1 MPAREALIVAS
12 AQYTDPLLRQL
23 QAPAADAAGLIDVL
37 SNQEI
42 GGFQTKALIDR
53 PSYEIAAAIE
63 EFFIDRQPDD
73 LLLLYFSGHGI
84 KDVDGRLYFATTN
97 TKRSLLLAT
106 SVPASMVNDAMLR
119 SRSRREVL
127 ILDCCHSGAFARGM
141 VAKSDSSV
149 GISDSF
155 QGTGRIVLT
164 ASDATQY
171 ALEAEQA
178 TGTGVRSIFTEVLV
192 NGLKTGEA
200 DTDFDGRITL
210 DELFA
215 YTEDKVLQRT
225 PNQKPMKWAL
235 GVTGSMIIAQN
246 KNPVIHPAELSPN
259 LLEALDKDNLPSI
272 RQVAVKELG
281 KILARQDRALALA
294 AELKLNELVADDSRT
309 IQELARGILAEK
321 ASRVDAEQK
330 RQAAVDAERDAEQS
344 RREQEEQKQKEAAE
358 KARLAEEERQ
368 RQAEAEKVRLR
379 LATAELARRQQ
390 EEQEKKAAT
399 EKARLAEE
407 ERLRQE
413 SAEKTRR
420 EKEAQEKKAA
430 VEAARRAEHERLR
443 QAAAE
448 QALLAQEEQ
457 ERKAAAEKARLAA
470 VETARRAQEVQEQK
484 AAAER
489 ARLAE
494 EERQRQAAAEKAR
507 REQEEQKKKAPGE
520 DESQKQKSKTARTRI
535 VGFVLVC
542 VLLVLVRLWVSSRSK
557 TPQPNPEV
565 NQTAVSTEP
574 DANAPPLTNA
584 KAATLPKPTITRTTA
599 GPPESANAPP
609 LPNANPAKLSN
620 PTMTKANVLPTE
632 TTNEFLPDIDKF
644 RRQVQQNPK
653 DPDAHDSYGNALREA
668 GQVDA
673 AIEQF
678 QMAVK
683 LPPKDIGRAYLYR
696 DLGEAYEKKGD
707 YDSALAAMRKSVTLW
722 PVKSEPVLCRLPF
735 EQGAIG
741 RILEE
746 KGDFAGAMEYWRSLV
761 SVAKDPD
768 ECQRQAERLSA
779 KVPHYANGNPK
790 TKQY

>member
-23 QAPAADAAGLIDVL
+23 QAPQADAAGLIEVL

-63 EFFIDRQPDD
+63 EFFLDRQPDD

-84 KDVDGRLYFATTN
+84 KDVDGRLYFATIN

-149 GISDSF
+149 GTSDQF

-178 TGTGVRSIFTEVLV
+178 TGSGVRSIFTEVLV
-192 NGLKTGEA
+192 NGLKSGEA

-235 GVTGSMIIAQN
+235 GVTGSMVIAQN
-246 KNPVIHPAELSPN
+246 KNPVIHPAELAPN

-281 KILARQDRALALA
+281 KFLGRQDRALALA

-309 IQELARGILAEK
+309 IQELARGILADK
-321 ASRVDAEQK
+321 ASREDVERK
-330 RQAAVDAERDAEQS
+330 RQAAFDADRAAEEERLRQATAEQA
-344 RREQEEQKQKEAAE
+344 RREQEAQEQKAAAEQARRLKEA
-358 KARLAEEERQ
+358 
-368 RQAEAEKVRLR
+368 
-379 LATAELARRQQ
+379 Q
-390 EEQEKKAAT
+390 EQKAAA

-407 ERLRQE
+407 ERLRQVA
-413 SAEKTRR
+413 AEDARR
-420 EKEAQEKKAA
+420 E
-430 VEAARRAEHERLR
+430 
-443 QAAAE
+443 
-448 QALLAQEEQ
+448 QEEQ
-457 ERKAAAEKARLAA
+457 ERKAAAEKVRLAA
-470 VETARRAQEVQEQK
+470 AETARRQKEEQSKK
-484 AAAER
+484 AAAEK

-494 EERQRQAAAEKAR
+494 EERLRLVAAENARRDQEVQERKAAAEKAR
-507 REQEEQKKKAPGE
+507 FAYEERLQKDAAEKALREKAIREQEVHGGI
-520 DESQKQKSKTARTRI
+520 ESQAPKNKTVRARI
-535 VGFVLVC
+535 LAFALVCLLLVFVL
-542 VLLVLVRLWVSSRSK
+542 LWVSSRSK
-557 TPQPNPEV
+557 VPQPNPAV
-565 NQTAVSTEP
+565 DQTASNSQP
-574 DANAPPLTNA
+574 SANVPS
-584 KAATLPKPTITRTTA
+584 
-599 GPPESANAPP
+599 SANAPASANQP
-609 LPNANPAKLSN
+609 PSPHASSSANAPALPHVSSSANAPALPNANPSPSQNTASTN
-620 PTMTKANVLPTE
+620 TVVLPTE
-632 TTNEFLPDIDKF
+632 TTNEFLPDIDNYRK
-644 RRQVQQNPK
+644 QVQENPK
-653 DPDAHDSYGNALREA
+653 DPDVRDSYGNALREA
-668 GQVDA
+668 GYLDA
-673 AIEQF
+673 AIEQL
-678 QMAVK
+678 QAAVK
-683 LPPKDIGRAYLYR
+683 LPPKDIGRGYLYR
-696 DLGEAYEKKGD
+696 DLGEALEKKGD
-707 YDSALAAMRKSVTLW
+707 YDAALEAMKKSVTSW
-722 PVKSEPVLCRLPF
+722 PVKNKAVGCKDTF

-746 KGDFAGAMEYWRSLV
+746 KGDYAGARDYWASLV
-761 SVAKDPD
+761 PIAKDPE
-768 ECQRQAERLSA
+768 ECQKQSDRLAA
-779 KVPHYANGNPK
+779 KLPHVANGNPK
-790 TKQY
+790 SKQY

>member
-12 AQYTDPLLRQL
+12 ANYTDPLLRQL

-178 TGTGVRSIFTEVLV
+178 TGMGVRSIFTEVLV

-246 KNPVIHPAELSPN
+246 KNPVIHPADLSSN
-259 LLEALDKDNLPSI
+259 LLDALDRDNLPSI

-294 AELKLNELVADDSRT
+294 AEIKLNELVADDSRT

-321 ASRVDAEQK
+321 ANREDAEQN
-330 RQAAVDAERDAEQS
+330 RQAAAAERDAEAARLREAEARQS
-344 RREQEEQKQKEAAE
+344 RQKQEEQAQKAAAE
-358 KARLAEEERQ
+358 KARRAEEKRL
-368 RQAEAEKVRLR
+368 RQAAAEQAHQAL
-379 LATAELARRQQ
+379 L
-390 EEQEKKAAT
+390 EQEQKAAT

-413 SAEKTRR
+413 AAEKARR
-420 EKEAQEKKAA
+420 EKEAQEKTAA

-443 QAAAE
+443 N
-448 QALLAQEEQ
+448 
-457 ERKAAAEKARLAA
+457 RSG
-470 VETARRAQEVQEQK
+470 
-484 AAAER
+484 
-489 ARLAE
+489 
-494 EERQRQAAAEKAR
+494 RQRR
-507 REQEEQKKKAPGE
+507 RKLVWLKKSACPL
-520 DESQKQKSKTARTRI
+520 R
-535 VGFVLVC
+535 
-542 VLLVLVRLWVSSRSK
+542 RL
-557 TPQPNPEV
+557 
-565 NQTAVSTEP
+565 
-574 DANAPPLTNA
+574 
-584 KAATLPKPTITRTTA
+584 
-599 GPPESANAPP
+599 
-609 LPNANPAKLSN
+609 
-620 PTMTKANVLPTE
+620 
-632 TTNEFLPDIDKF
+632 
-644 RRQVQQNPK
+644 
-653 DPDAHDSYGNALREA
+653 
-668 GQVDA
+668 
-673 AIEQF
+673 
-678 QMAVK
+678 
-683 LPPKDIGRAYLYR
+683 
-696 DLGEAYEKKGD
+696 
-707 YDSALAAMRKSVTLW
+707 
-722 PVKSEPVLCRLPF
+722 
-735 EQGAIG
+735 
-741 RILEE
+741 
-746 KGDFAGAMEYWRSLV
+746 
-761 SVAKDPD
+761 
-768 ECQRQAERLSA
+768 
-779 KVPHYANGNPK
+779 
-790 TKQY
+790 

>member
-12 AQYTDPLLRQL
+12 ANYTDPLLRQL

-178 TGTGVRSIFTEVLV
+178 TGMGVRSIFTEVLV

-246 KNPVIHPAELSPN
+246 KNPVIHPADLSSN
-259 LLEALDKDNLPSI
+259 LLDALDRDNLPSI

-294 AELKLNELVADDSRT
+294 AEIKLNELVADDSRT

-321 ASRVDAEQK
+321 ANREDAEQN
-330 RQAAVDAERDAEQS
+330 RQAAAAERDAEAARLREAEARQS
-344 RREQEEQKQKEAAE
+344 RQKQEEQAQKAAAE
-358 KARLAEEERQ
+358 KARRAEEKRL
-368 RQAEAEKVRLR
+368 RQAAAEQAHQAL
-379 LATAELARRQQ
+379 L
-390 EEQEKKAAT
+390 EQEQKAAT

-407 ERLRQE
+407 ERMRQE
-413 SAEKTRR
+413 AAEKARR
-420 EKEAQEKKAA
+420 EKEAQEKTAA

-443 QAAAE
+443 KAAAD
-448 QALLAQEEQ
+448 QARQAEEEQ
-457 ERKAAAEKARLAA
+457 ERKAAAEKARLA
-470 VETARRAQEVQEQK
+470 
-484 AAAER
+484 
-489 ARLAE
+489 E
-494 EERQRQAAAEKAR
+494 EERLPLAAAVNAR
-507 REQEEQKKKAPGE
+507 REQKAQEQKTPGKQGFSSKF
-520 DESQKQKSKTARTRI
+520 ESQTPKHKALQVPSLASS
-535 VGFVLVC
+535 LA
-542 VLLVLVRLWVSSRSK
+542 LLLLALALLWWAFRSK
-557 TPQPNPEV
+557 APQPNPEV
-565 NQTAVSTEP
+565 NQTAVKNEP
-574 DANAPPLTNA
+574 AASAPPSSNA
-584 KAATLPKPTITRTTA
+584 NPGKPTDTGKPTMTRTTA
-599 GPPESANAPP
+599 GSSETSNES
-609 LPNANPAKLSN
+609 
-620 PTMTKANVLPTE
+620 
-632 TTNEFLPDIDKF
+632 LPDIDKY

-653 DPDAHDSYGNALREA
+653 DPDARDYLGDELLKT

-678 QMAVK
+678 QAAVS

-696 DLGEAYEKKGD
+696 DLGEAFEKKGD
-707 YDSALAAMRKSVTLW
+707 YDAALTALRKSVTLW
-722 PVKSEPVLCRLPF
+722 PVKNEAVLCRLPF

-761 SVAKDPD
+761 TVAKDPE
-768 ECQRQAERLSA
+768 ECLRQAERLAA
-779 KVPHYANGNPK
+779 KTPHYANGIPNANASPERPK
-790 TKQY
+790 R

>member
-1 MPAREALIVAS
+1 MPARDALIVAS

-23 QAPAADAAGLIDVL
+23 EAPAADAAGLIEVL
-37 SNQEI
+37 SNREI

-84 KDVDGRLYFATTN
+84 KDVDGRLYFATVN

-149 GISDSF
+149 GTSDQF

-178 TGTGVRSIFTEVLV
+178 TGSGVRSIFTEVLV

-246 KNPVIHPAELSPN
+246 KNPVIHPAELPQN
-259 LLEALDKDNLPSI
+259 LIEALDKDNLPSI
-272 RQVAVKELG
+272 RQAAVKELG
-281 KILARQDRALALA
+281 KILGRQDRALALA

-309 IQELARGILAEK
+309 IQELARDLLVDK
-321 ASRVDAEQK
+321 AGREDAEQK
-330 RQAAVDAERDAEQS
+330 RQAAVDAERAAEAERLREAAVEQS
-344 RREQEEQKQKEAAE
+344 RREQEEQ
-358 KARLAEEERQ
+358 
-368 RQAEAEKVRLR
+368 
-379 LATAELARRQQ
+379 
-390 EEQEKKAAT
+390 EKKAAA

-407 ERLRQE
+407 ERLRQ
-413 SAEKTRR
+413 
-420 EKEAQEKKAA
+420 
-430 VEAARRAEHERLR
+430 
-443 QAAAE
+443 AAAE
-448 QALLAQEEQ
+448 KARLEQEEQ
-457 ERKAAAEKARLAA
+457 ERKAAEEKERIA
-470 VETARRAQEVQEQK
+470 EQK
-484 AAAER
+484 
-489 ARLAE
+489 RL
-494 EERQRQAAAEKAR
+494 RQAAAEKAR
-507 REQEEQKKKAPGE
+507 REQEAQEQKAAAEKARLAEEERLRLAAAEKARREKKVQEQRAPGKQGVSSKS
-520 DESQKQKSKTARTRI
+520 ESQKPKTRTGIFR
-535 VGFVLVC
+535 VMAFVLGMG
-542 VLLVLVRLWVSSRSK
+542 LLVLLQLWTSSRNK
-557 TPQPNPEV
+557 VQKPNPEV
-565 NQTAVSTEP
+565 NQPVLNSAPQINQPLLP
-574 DANAPPLTNA
+574 DAKSGKLQKNPQKANPEIKQPALNSALGNNPP
-584 KAATLPKPTITRTTA
+584 
-599 GPPESANAPP
+599 SFY
-609 LPNANPAKLSN
+609 NANPS
-620 PTMTKANVLPTE
+620 PTQKAASTNAAIVPSE
-632 TTNEFLPDIDKF
+632 TTNEFLPEIDKY
-644 RRQVQQNPK
+644 RRQVRENPK
-653 DPDAHDSYGNALREA
+653 DPDAHDYLGNALREA
-668 GQVDA
+668 GEVDA

-678 QMAVK
+678 QIAVR
-683 LPPKDIGRAYLYR
+683 LPPKDIGRGYLYR
-696 DLGEAYEKKGD
+696 DLGEAFEKKGD
-707 YDSALAAMRKSVTLW
+707 YDAALQAMKKSVTLW
-722 PVKSEPVLCRLPF
+722 PVKSEAVLCRLPF

-746 KGDFAGAMEYWRSLV
+746 KGDYEGAMEYWKSLV
-761 SVAKDPD
+761 PVAKDPE
-768 ECQRQAERLSA
+768 ECQRQADRLRA
-779 KVPHYANGNPK
+779 KVERPQKPMK
-790 TKQY
+790 

>member
-23 QAPAADAAGLIDVL
+23 QAPQADAAGLIEVL

-84 KDVDGRLYFATTN
+84 KDVDGRLYFATIN

-149 GISDSF
+149 GTSDQF

-178 TGTGVRSIFTEVLV
+178 TGSGVRSIFTEVLV
-192 NGLKTGEA
+192 NGLKSGEA

-235 GVTGSMIIAQN
+235 GVTGSMVIAQN
-246 KNPVIHPAELSPN
+246 KNPVIHPAELAPN

-281 KILARQDRALALA
+281 KFLGRQDRALALA

-309 IQELARGILAEK
+309 IQELARGILADK
-321 ASRVDAEQK
+321 ASREDVERK
-330 RQAAVDAERDAEQS
+330 RQAAFDADRAAEEERLRQATAEQA
-344 RREQEEQKQKEAAE
+344 RREQEAQEQKAAAEQARRLKEAQEQKAAAETTRRQKEEQSKKAAAE
-358 KARLAEEERQ
+358 KARLAEEER
-368 RQAEAEKVRLR
+368 LR
-379 LATAELARRQQ
+379 LEAAENARRDQ
-390 EEQEKKAAT
+390 E
-399 EKARLAEE
+399 
-407 ERLRQE
+407 
-413 SAEKTRR
+413 
-420 EKEAQEKKAA
+420 
-430 VEAARRAEHERLR
+430 V
-443 QAAAE
+443 
-448 QALLAQEEQ
+448 Q
-457 ERKAAAEKARLAA
+457 ERKAAAEKARFAY
-470 VETARRAQEVQEQK
+470 
-484 AAAER
+484 
-489 ARLAE
+489 
-494 EERQRQAAAEKAR
+494 EERLQKDAAEKAR
-507 REQEEQKKKAPGE
+507 REKAIQEREVHGR
-520 DESQKQKSKTARTRI
+520 DVSQKPKYKTVRASI
-535 VGFVLVC
+535 LAFALVC
-542 VLLVLVRLWVSSRSK
+542 ILLVLARLWVTSRSK
-557 TPQPNPEV
+557 IPQATPEV
-565 NQTAVSTEP
+565 DLTASNSESSVNAPSS
-574 DANAPPLTNA
+574 ANAPASPHA
-584 KAATLPKPTITRTTA
+584 SS
-599 GPPESANAPP
+599 SANAPP
-609 LPNANPAKLSN
+609 SPHASSSANAPASPNAKL
-620 PTMTKANVLPTE
+620 VLPQKTASTNAVVLPSE
-632 TTNEFLPDIDKF
+632 TTNEFLPQIDKY
-644 RRQVQQNPK
+644 RKQVQENPK
-653 DPDAHDSYGNALREA
+653 DPDARDSYGNALREA

-678 QMAVK
+678 QAAVK
-683 LPPKDIGRAYLYR
+683 LPPKDIGRGYLYR
-696 DLGEAYEKKGD
+696 DLGEAFEKKGD
-707 YDSALAAMRKSVTLW
+707 YDAALAAMRKSVASW
-722 PVKSEPVLCRLPF
+722 PVKNDPILCRLPF

-746 KGDFAGAMEYWRSLV
+746 KGDYAGAMEYWASLV
-761 SVAKDPD
+761 PVARDPE
-768 ECQRQAERLSA
+768 ECQRQSDRLAA
-779 KVPHYANGNPK
+779 KLPHVANGNPK
-790 TKQY
+790 SKQY

>member
-63 EFFIDRQPDD
+63 EFFNDRQPDD

-84 KDVDGRLYFATTN
+84 KDVDGRLYFATIN

-149 GISDSF
+149 GTNDQF

-178 TGTGVRSIFTEVLV
+178 TGSGVRSIFTEVLV
-192 NGLKTGEA
+192 NGLKSGEA

-235 GVTGSMIIAQN
+235 GVTGSMVIAQN
-246 KNPVIHPAELSPN
+246 KNPVIHPAELAPN
-259 LLEALDKDNLPSI
+259 LIEALDKDNLPSI

-281 KILARQDRALALA
+281 KLLGRQDRALALA

-321 ASRVDAEQK
+321 ASRKDV
-330 RQAAVDAERDAEQS
+330 
-344 RREQEEQKQKEAAE
+344 
-358 KARLAEEERQ
+358 ERQ
-368 RQAEAEKVRLR
+368 RQAAFDADRAAEEERLRQATAEQARRDQEAQEQKAAAEQARREQEQREKMAAAEKVRL
-379 LATAELARRQQ
+379 AAAETARRQK
-390 EEQEKKAAT
+390 EEQSQKAAT
-399 EKARLAEE
+399 EKARLAEG
-407 ERLRQE
+407 ERLRLVA
-413 SAEKTRR
+413 AEN
-420 EKEAQEKKAA
+420 
-430 VEAARRAEHERLR
+430 ARRD
-443 QAAAE
+443 QAV
-448 QALLAQEEQ
+448 Q
-457 ERKAAAEKARLAA
+457 ERKDAAEKARFAY
-470 VETARRAQEVQEQK
+470 
-484 AAAER
+484 
-489 ARLAE
+489 
-494 EERQRQAAAEKAR
+494 EERLQKDAAEKALR
-507 REQEEQKKKAPGE
+507 EKAIQEQEVHGGI
-520 DESQKQKSKTARTRI
+520 ESQKPKSKTVRARI
-535 VGFVLVC
+535 LAFALVC
-542 VLLVLVRLWVSSRSK
+542 VLLVLARLWITSRSK
-557 TPQPNPEV
+557 IPQPTPEV
-565 NQTAVSTEP
+565 DQAASNSEST
-574 DANAPPLTNA
+574 ANAPSSANQ
-584 KAATLPKPTITRTTA
+584 
-599 GPPESANAPP
+599 PPSPHTSSSANAPP
-609 LPNANPAKLSN
+609 SPNAKLALPQKTASTN
-620 PTMTKANVLPTE
+620 TTVLPSE
-632 TTNEFLPDIDKF
+632 TINQFLPDIDKY
-644 RRQVQQNPK
+644 RKQVQQNPR
-653 DPDAHDSYGNALREA
+653 DPDARDAYGSALREA
-668 GQVDA
+668 GEVDA

-678 QMAVK
+678 QAAVK
-683 LPPKDIGRAYLYR
+683 LPPKLSGRAYLYR
-696 DLGEAYEKKGD
+696 DLGEAFEKKGD
-707 YDSALAAMRKSVTLW
+707 YDAALEAMRKSVTLW
-722 PVKSEPVLCRLPF
+722 PVKNEAVLCRLPF

-746 KGDFAGAMEYWRSLV
+746 KGDYAGAMEYWTSLV
-761 SVAKDPD
+761 PVAKDPE
-768 ECQRQAERLSA
+768 ECQRQADRLAA
-779 KVPHYANGNPK
+779 KLPHVANGNPK
-790 TKQY
+790 SKQY

>member
-23 QAPAADAAGLIDVL
+23 QAPQADAAGLIEVL

-84 KDVDGRLYFATTN
+84 KDVDGRLYFATIN

-149 GISDSF
+149 GTSDQF

-178 TGTGVRSIFTEVLV
+178 TGSGVRSIFTEVLV
-192 NGLKTGEA
+192 NGLKSGEA

-235 GVTGSMIIAQN
+235 GVTGSMVIAQN
-246 KNPVIHPAELSPN
+246 KNPVIHPAELAPN

-281 KILARQDRALALA
+281 KFLGRQDRALALA

-309 IQELARGILAEK
+309 IQELARGILADK
-321 ASRVDAEQK
+321 ASREDVERK
-330 RQAAVDAERDAEQS
+330 RQAAFDADRAAEEERLRQATAEQA
-344 RREQEEQKQKEAAE
+344 RREQEAQEQKAAAEQARRLKEAQEQKAAAETARRQKEEQSKKAAAE
-358 KARLAEEERQ
+358 KARLAEEER
-368 RQAEAEKVRLR
+368 LR
-379 LATAELARRQQ
+379 LEAAENARRDQ
-390 EEQEKKAAT
+390 E
-399 EKARLAEE
+399 
-407 ERLRQE
+407 
-413 SAEKTRR
+413 
-420 EKEAQEKKAA
+420 
-430 VEAARRAEHERLR
+430 V
-443 QAAAE
+443 
-448 QALLAQEEQ
+448 Q
-457 ERKAAAEKARLAA
+457 ERKAAAEKARFAY
-470 VETARRAQEVQEQK
+470 
-484 AAAER
+484 
-489 ARLAE
+489 
-494 EERQRQAAAEKAR
+494 EERLQKDAAEKAR
-507 REQEEQKKKAPGE
+507 REKAIQEREVHGR
-520 DESQKQKSKTARTRI
+520 DVSQKPKYKTVRASI
-535 VGFVLVC
+535 LAFALVC
-542 VLLVLVRLWVSSRSK
+542 ILLVLARLWVTSRSK
-557 TPQPNPEV
+557 IPQATPEV
-565 NQTAVSTEP
+565 DLTASNSESSVNAPSS
-574 DANAPPLTNA
+574 ANAPASPHA
-584 KAATLPKPTITRTTA
+584 SS
-599 GPPESANAPP
+599 SANAPP
-609 LPNANPAKLSN
+609 SPHASSSANAPASPNAKL
-620 PTMTKANVLPTE
+620 VLPQKTASTNAVVLPSE
-632 TTNEFLPDIDKF
+632 TTNEFLPQIDKY
-644 RRQVQQNPK
+644 RKQVQENPK
-653 DPDAHDSYGNALREA
+653 DPDARDSYGNALREA

-678 QMAVK
+678 QAAVK
-683 LPPKDIGRAYLYR
+683 LPPKDIGRGYLYR
-696 DLGEAYEKKGD
+696 DLGEAFEKKGD
-707 YDSALAAMRKSVTLW
+707 YDAALAAMRKSVASW
-722 PVKSEPVLCRLPF
+722 PVKNDPILCRLPF

-746 KGDFAGAMEYWRSLV
+746 KGDYAGAMEYWASLV
-761 SVAKDPD
+761 PVARDPE
-768 ECQRQAERLSA
+768 ECQRQSDRLAA
-779 KVPHYANGNPK
+779 KLPHVANGNPK
-790 TKQY
+790 SKQY